1 MNEYYAI
8 IIDLVKS
15 KGMNDN
21 KRYLA
26 QEKLNQSIIL
36 INEIA
41 KENLVKSMSFSAGDS
56 VQGLFSNIQSAYLTF
71 YLIKHLVYPYA
82 IRCGIGQGEINEQLI
97 EKFKSNDSNIHDGK
111 AYHLAR
117 SGLEYA
123 KKSKYSLFINSEK
136 NMDYMINVLINN
148 ETLTSMTQI
157 QHTLYSLMNI
167 IDPIV
172 FDTSMIE
179 DQYFKNILSFV
190 KDTTLIYRKN
200 SRVKDT
206 KFSIDDELTDFRHNI
221 ELVLNQYKTNTVEND
236 RSLHTS
242 RIQTIIK
249 NDSTISTEMRECL
262 VSLTSSSIQNISSII
277 LKSNMD
283 ELRKKDIAILEM
295 INHIYGG
302 EQQ

>member
-15 KGMNDN
+15 KGMSDN

-26 QEKLNQSIIL
+26 QEKLNQSITL
-36 INEIA
+36 INEIT
-41 KENLVKSMSFSAGDS
+41 KDSLVKSMSFSAGDS
-56 VQGLFSNIQSAYLTF
+56 VQGLFSNVESAYLTF

-82 IRCGIGQGEINEQLI
+82 IRCGIGQGEINEKLI

-148 ETLTSMTQI
+148 DTLTSMTQI

-172 FDTSMIE
+172 YDTSMIE
-179 DQYFKNILSFV
+179 DQYFKHVLPFV
-190 KDTTLIYRKN
+190 KDATLNYRKN
-200 SRVKDT
+200 SRVKNT
-206 KFSIDDELTDFRHNI
+206 KFSNHDGLTEPSDNI
-221 ELVLNQYKTNTVEND
+221 EQVLNQYKTNTLEND

-242 RIQTIIK
+242 RIQTIEK

-262 VSLTSSSIQNISSII
+262 VNLTFSSIQNISSII

-283 ELRKKDIAILEM
+283 DLRKKDIAILEM
-295 INHIYGG
+295 INYLYGG